1 MNLKNSVPYTV
12 YPMMFQTN
20 TFLHVFI
27 TELSLAESVLL
38 IFLEFQTS
46 QASPKWYY
54 DYKIH

>member
-1 MNLKNSVPYTV
+1 
-12 YPMMFQTN
+12 MMFQTN